1 MVTVE
6 EALRILY
13 ELKACLN
20 QTDQLSTAE
29 AFINSVISNRN
40 ITELED
46 PDPARPVTRKEFAL
60 LLDQYVDPFESVNI
74 NMYGEIMN
82 HGKQ

>member
-1 MVTVE
+1 M
-6 EALRILY
+6 
-13 ELKACLN
+13 N

-29 AFINSVISNRN
+29 TFINSVISNRN

-60 LLDQYVDPFESVNI
+60 LLDQYVDPFGSVNI